1 MENIE
6 FVADYVRD
14 AQTDHTFYGHAYAR
28 KYGKQKVF
36 SLIWFQNDF
45 HKKISINPHAVGIFK
60 FKK

>member
-28 KYGKQKVF
+28 KYSKQRVF
-36 SLIWFQNDF
+36 ALEWL
-45 HKKISINPHAVGIFK
+45 KL
-60 FKK
+60 

>member
-36 SLIWFQNDF
+36 SLIWFQIDF
-45 HKKISINPHAVGIFK
+45 RKKISINPHADEIFN
-60 FKK
+60 FKH